1 LTTDDEFW
9 SVVQLMVAPVV
20 VIAVTVTAE
29 ITGGGVVVK
38 LELAEVD
45 EAVDPF
51 TETTSK
57 SYVVPGVRPV
67 IVTE

>member
-1 LTTDDEFW
+1 MD
-9 SVVQLMVAPVV
+9 VVPLA
-20 VIAVTVTAE
+20 VTAE
-29 ITGGGVVVK
+29 ITGAAVVAKV
-38 LELAEVD
+38 ELGDVLD
-45 EAVDPF
+45 AVDPF

>member
-1 LTTDDEFW
+1 
-9 SVVQLMVAPVV
+9 MVAPVV
-20 VIAVTVTAE
+20 VTIDATLV
-29 ITGGGVVVK
+29 ITGAGIVAKVELPEVV
-38 LELAEVD
+38 D
-45 EAVDPF
+45 AVEPF